1 MSNSNGNADSPTNGA
16 AETPRPLKFNTNA
29 LHAGYSPDPT
39 TQARAVPLYQTTSY
53 QFKDTDHA
61 AALFALQV
69 PGNIYTRIMNPTN
82 DAFEQRIAALEGGI
96 GALATA
102 SGQFA
107 ETLAIL
113 TIADAGDEIISS
125 AALYGGTYTL
135 FSQSLRRLGITVHFV
150 EGDNPADYERLINDK
165 TRAIYLETIGNPKLE
180 IPDFEGISAMA
191 HKHGVPV
198 IVDNTFGTPYL
209 IRPFDYG
216 VDIVVHS
223 TTKWIGG
230 HGLSIG
236 GVIVDS
242 GKFDWKASGRHRGIV
257 QPEPAYHGAV
267 LADVAGAAAFI
278 IRARVVG
285 LRDFGGSQAPF
296 NSFLNLIGLETLALR
311 VQRHVD
317 NALAVAQYLENH
329 PAVAWVNYPGL
340 PSHASYERAKK
351 YLPKGAGA
359 VIGFGIKGGLASGKA
374 FINNLKIFSHLANVG
389 DARSLAIHPASTTH
403 SQLSAEEQR
412 AAGVTEDYIRLAVGI
427 EDIEDIL
434 WDIDQALKVS
444 QTVRQPVA

>member
-1 MSNSNGNADSPTNGA
+1 MSNANGHAHQQ
-16 AETPRPLKFNTNA
+16 KFNTLA

-39 TQARAVPLYQTTSY
+39 TGARAVPIYQTTAY
-53 QFKDTDHA
+53 QFRDTDHA
-61 AALFALQV
+61 AALFGLREM
-69 PGNIYTRIMNPTN
+69 GNIYTRIMNPTT
-82 DAFEQRIAALEGGI
+82 DVFEQRLAALEGGI

-107 ETLAIL
+107 ELLAIL
-113 TIADAGDEIISS
+113 TIADSGDEIISA

-135 FSQSLRRLGITVHFV
+135 FSQSLRRLGIKVHFV
-150 EGDNPADYERLINDK
+150 TGDNPADYEALINDK
-165 TRAIYLETIGNPKLE
+165 TKAIYLETIGNPKLE
-180 IPDFEGISAMA
+180 IPDFEGITAIA
-191 HKHGVPV
+191 HKHGLPV

-209 IRPFDYG
+209 IRPFEWG

-236 GVIVDS
+236 GAIVDS
-242 GKFDWKASGRHRGIV
+242 GKFDWKASGRHSGLIA
-257 QPEPAYHGAV
+257 PEPAYHGVVFADAV
-267 LADVAGAAAFI
+267 GALAYI

-285 LRDFGGSQAPF
+285 LRDLGGSQAPF
-296 NSFLNLIGLETLALR
+296 NSFLNVIGLETLALR

-317 NALAVAQYLENH
+317 NTLAVAEYLEKH
-329 PAVAWVNYPGL
+329 PLVSWVNYPGL
-340 PSHASYERAKK
+340 PSHPSYARAKK

-359 VIGFGIKGGLASGKA
+359 VIGFGVKGGIEAGRT
-374 FINNLKIFSHLANVG
+374 FIEHLKLLSHLANVG

-403 SQLSAEEQR
+403 SQLNAEEQLTT
-412 AAGVTEDYIRLAVGI
+412 GVTDDYIRLAIGI

-434 WDIDQALKVS
+434 ADIEQALKATES
-444 QTVRQPVA
+444 VALPEAVH

>member
-1 MSNSNGNADSPTNGA
+1 MSNANGSSNGKAH
-16 AETPRPLKFNTNA
+16 EFKFHTHA
-29 LHAGYSPDPT
+29 LHAGYAPDPT
-39 TQARAVPLYQTTSY
+39 TRARAVPLYQTTSY
-53 QFKDTDHA
+53 QFKNTDHA
-61 AALFALQV
+61 AALFALQES
-69 PGNIYTRIMNPTN
+69 GNIYTRIMNPTN
-82 DAFEQRIAALEGGI
+82 DVFEQRIAALEGGI

-113 TIADAGDEIISS
+113 TLADSGDEIISS

-135 FSQSLRRLGITVHFV
+135 FSHSLRRLGITTHFV

-165 TRAIYLETIGNPKLE
+165 TKAIYLETIGNPKLE
-180 IPDFEGISAMA
+180 IPDFEGIAAVA
-191 HKHGVPV
+191 HKHGLPV

-209 IRPFDYG
+209 IRPFEFG

-257 QPEPAYHGAV
+257 APEPAYHNAV
-267 LADVAGAAAFI
+267 LADVAGPAAFI

-296 NSFLNLIGLETLALR
+296 NSFLNIIGLETLALR

-317 NALAVAQYLENH
+317 NALAVAQYLEKH

-340 PSHASYERAKK
+340 PSHKSYALAQK

-359 VIGFGIKGGLASGKA
+359 VIGFGIKTGREGGRA
-374 FINNLKIFSHLANVG
+374 FIDSLKVFSHLANVG

-412 AAGVTEDYIRLAVGI
+412 ATGVTEDYVRLAVGI
-427 EDIEDIL
+427 EDIDDIL
-434 WDIDQALKVS
+434 WDLDQALAVAEN
-444 QTVRQPVA
+444 VAVQPAV